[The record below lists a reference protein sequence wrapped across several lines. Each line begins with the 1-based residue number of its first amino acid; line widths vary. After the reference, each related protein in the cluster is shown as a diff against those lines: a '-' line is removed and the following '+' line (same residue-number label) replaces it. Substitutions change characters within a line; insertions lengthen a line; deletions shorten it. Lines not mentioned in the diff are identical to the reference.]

1 MCIRDR
7 LRDEAH
13 RFALQYHRKIR
24 DKNMVFSFFDS
35 VRGIGEKKKTI
46 LYENFNSVD
55 ELKNQDIKTL
65 LKLKGINYTDA
76 KNIYDA
82 LHK

>member
-1 MCIRDR
+1 MRLVIN

-13 RFALQYHRKIR
+13 RFALDYHRKIR
-24 DKNMVFSFFDS
+24 DRQMISSFFDS
-35 VRGIGEKKKTI
+35 VRGIGEKKKNI
-46 LYENFNSVD
+46 LYENFNSVE
-55 ELKNQDIKTL
+55 ELKMQSLENI
-65 LKLKGINYTDA
+65 LKLKGISYTDA